1 MRGPQGSSHPRECH
15 HPSPSKSLWNSQG
28 NLSEQKV
35 VVVQLL
41 SGVQL
46 IVTPWTAAHQTPLS
60 FTVSQSLLKV
70 ISIEMS
76 PNHLIL
82 CHPLIVLLLI
92 FPSIQVFANESVLDI
107 MWPSYWSFSF
117 SNRSSCEY
125 SGLISFRIGWFDL
138 LAIQGTLKSLL
149 QHHNSKASILQ
160 CSAFFMFQLIFI
172 LMSTIPLWST
182 VYNFQ
187 CPFYDTEEL
196 KICS

>member
-1 MRGPQGSSHPRECH
+1 M
-15 HPSPSKSLWNSQG
+15 
-28 NLSEQKV
+28 

-70 ISIEMS
+70 MSIEWVMS

-92 FPSIQVFANESVLDI
+92 FPSIKVFASESVLDI

-117 SNRSSCEY
+117 SNSSFSEY
-125 SGLISFRIGWFDL
+125 SGLISFRIG
-138 LAIQGTLKSLL
+138 
-149 QHHNSKASILQ
+149 
-160 CSAFFMFQLIFI
+160 
-172 LMSTIPLWST
+172 
-182 VYNFQ
+182 
-187 CPFYDTEEL
+187 
-196 KICS
+196 